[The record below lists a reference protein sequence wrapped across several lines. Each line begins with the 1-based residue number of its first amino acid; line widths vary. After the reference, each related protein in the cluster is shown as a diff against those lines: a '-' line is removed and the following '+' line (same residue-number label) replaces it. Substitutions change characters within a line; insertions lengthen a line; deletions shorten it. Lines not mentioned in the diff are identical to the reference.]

1 MTINKNF
8 GASLTLYLENDEVTC
23 KPIILNLDFAKTR
36 EKERPRRKSA
46 SGEKG
51 GEKPHKIFIYYLFID
66 SYRGENNR
74 TRSPLLGSPS

>member
-51 GEKPHKIFIYYLFID
+51 GKNPTKYLFII
-66 SYRGENNR
+66 Y
-74 TRSPLLGSPS
+74 L

>member
-23 KPIILNLDFAKTR
+23 KPIILNLDVAKTQ

-66 SYRGENNR
+66 SYNVQGREQ
-74 TRSPLLGSPS
+74 